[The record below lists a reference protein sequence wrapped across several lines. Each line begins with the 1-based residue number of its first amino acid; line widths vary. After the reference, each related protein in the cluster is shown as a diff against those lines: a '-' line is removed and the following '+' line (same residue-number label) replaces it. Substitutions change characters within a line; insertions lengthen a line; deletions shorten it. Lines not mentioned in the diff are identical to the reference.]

1 MNLYHD
7 NGYFNIE
14 NVLLKEYPFNFVVG
28 GRGTGKTFGALK
40 YAVESGRKFMFMR
53 RTQSQIDLIAKPE
66 FSPFK
71 SLNDMFGWNVAVSP
85 FTKYNAGFYMG
96 DESELIGYT
105 CALSTVSNLRGF
117 DASDVD
123 LIIFDEF
130 IPERH
135 ERPIKNEA
143 VALLNAYETINRNR
157 ELQGRKPAQLL
168 ALANANDLGNAVFL
182 ELGLVRIAERMRL
195 KGNEIYTNKDR
206 GILMVILQG
215 SPISKEKTNTA
226 LYKLSRGSEFSR
238 MSTENA
244 FDMGEFGNV
253 HGENLNEY
261 KPIVTIGELTI
272 YAHKSKRVYYA
283 STHASG
289 SPVKY
294 GAGETDKARFRRSFG
309 WLWLEYMRNHIIFE
323 EHLCEILFTKY
334 NS

>member
-7 NGYFNIE
+7 SGYFNIE
-14 NVLLKEYPFNFVVG
+14 NILLKEYPFNFIVG

-40 YAVESGRKFMFMR
+40 YAVESCRKFMFMR

-71 SLNDMFGWNVAVSP
+71 SLNDMFGWNITVSP
-85 FTKYNAGFYMG
+85 ITKYNAGFYMG
-96 DESELIGYT
+96 EDSKLIGYT

-143 VALLNAYETINRNR
+143 TALLNAYETINRNR

-182 ELGLVRIAERMRL
+182 ELGLVRIAERMRM
-195 KGNEIYTNKDR
+195 KGNELYSNKER
-206 GILMVILQG
+206 GILMAILQG
-215 SPISKEKTNTA
+215 SPISKDKKETA
-226 LYKLSRGSEFSR
+226 LYKLSKGSEFDR
-238 MSTENA
+238 MSTENT
-244 FDMGEFGNV
+244 FELSDYGEVRGQK
-253 HGENLNEY
+253 LSEY

-272 YAHKSKRVYYA
+272 YAHKSNHTYYA

-309 WLWLEYMRNHIIFE
+309 WLWLEYMRNRIIFE